1 LNKRKTEI
9 KNKYIE
15 LESNIIYSGECFF
28 PFELQVISANNIF
41 SLFNGYIYEN
51 RHLRKI
57 FLKFQTKEMTG
68 ESGQELKLPSM
79 VTRSMTFSA
88 LRRKNLIDIV
98 PYMLNVVVQF
108 VVGSNIIET
117 FEGRHILAD
126 NNQHIGDK
134 FYWGTIARMPM
145 ETTAV
150 FKVNIYSKEGDG
162 IVVGVGAMK
171 LYDENGYLLQGEQE
185 VHLYAK

>member
-1 LNKRKTEI
+1 
-9 KNKYIE
+9 
-15 LESNIIYSGECFF
+15 
-28 PFELQVISANNIF
+28 
-41 SLFNGYIYEN
+41 
-51 RHLRKI
+51 
-57 FLKFQTKEMTG
+57 
-68 ESGQELKLPSM
+68 
-79 VTRSMTFSA
+79 MTFSA
-88 LRRKNLIDIV
+88 FRRKNLIDIV

-117 FEGRHILAD
+117 FEGRHILSD
-126 NNQHIGDK
+126 NNQYIGDK
-134 FYWGTIARMPM
+134 FHWGTIARMPM